1 MGGTTLPIIFAVAA
15 LVFALVAYRGL
26 RRGGSRFYTL
36 ERESMLRQAGYTLL
50 GSVGLF
56 ILAVGLLVY
65 NFNEMTAPEPTV
77 EGNAP
82 AAETRTTDGEVN
94 TQPPTATPTATVDP
108 NLPTPTVTPV
118 VCRAV
123 VDGTSGS
130 GLVLRDAP
138 GGAELAILPDGT
150 ILNLLE
156 DAPVEA
162 NGFVWRK
169 VRTVAREEGWV
180 VEDFLRTGD
189 C

>member
-1 MGGTTLPIIFAVAA
+1 
-15 LVFALVAYRGL
+15 
-26 RRGGSRFYTL
+26 
-36 ERESMLRQAGYTLL
+36 
-50 GSVGLF
+50 
-56 ILAVGLLVY
+56 
-65 NFNEMTAPEPTV
+65 
-77 EGNAP
+77 
-82 AAETRTTDGEVN
+82 
-94 TQPPTATPTATVDP
+94 
-108 NLPTPTVTPV
+108 
-118 VCRAV
+118 
-123 VDGTSGS
+123 
-130 GLVLRDAP
+130 LRDAP